1 MKAFLAAI
9 VAAAAIA
16 WGAHWALRTWFPWSS
31 AERFAAQEAVRLD
44 PAAAVRP
51 GF

>member
-1 MKAFLAAI
+1 MKAFLAALL
-9 VAAAAIA
+9 AAAAIA
-16 WGAHWALRTWFPWSS
+16 WGAHWVLTNRLAWST
-31 AERFAAQEAVRLD
+31 ADRFAASDAVRLD

>member
-1 MKAFLAAI
+1 MKAFLAAV
-9 VAAAAIA
+9 VAAVAIA
-16 WGAHWALRTWFPWSS
+16 WGAHWVLTNRLAWTS
-31 AERFAAQEAVRLD
+31 ADSFAADDTVRLD

>member
-1 MKAFLAAI
+1 MKAFLAAV
-9 VAAAAIA
+9 VAAAVIA
-16 WGAHWALRTWFPWSS
+16 WGAHWLLTTQYPWTT
-31 AERFAAQEAVRLD
+31 ADRFAADEVVRLD